1 MRSQREPNRID
12 RCYDFS
18 PPPGLERSGYF
29 PGKRDVFLM
38 AYKYGKT
45 FKKDGKLVRYRY
57 TDGVKSTKKLVAV
70 NKKKKKARRTK

>member
-1 MRSQREPNRID
+1 
-12 RCYDFS
+12 
-18 PPPGLERSGYF
+18 
-29 PGKRDVFLM
+29 M

-70 NKKKKKARRTK
+70 NKKKTNHLSSFITYVRDVPRSGLNELGNVSSDLWNLSHY